1 MPISLPFPILRYHY
15 AQFYFPLDSIYW
27 DNRNLEFQILMQTYG
42 KQYEQKTFNVVVY
55 LFKMLKILHVVGP
68 MVIWS
73 I

>member
-1 MPISLPFPILRYHY
+1 MHISLPFPILSYIM
-15 AQFYFPLDSIYW
+15 PSSIPTGFYW
-27 DNRNLEFQILMQTYG
+27 DNRNLEFQILMQIYG
-42 KQYEQKTFNVVVY
+42 KQYVVVY